1 MANIGVLG
9 AGTWGTALARML
21 AMNGHE
27 VTMWS
32 ALPQE
37 LIELEKTHKHK
48 NLPGS
53 TLPESICYT
62 PEISE
67 ICRGRDILLF
77 AVPSPYVRTT
87 ARACLP
93 YLDPFQVIVDVAKG
107 IEAGSLMTM
116 SQVIQSEIDSQPG
129 LQGVRVAA
137 LSGPTH
143 AEEVALDLP
152 TAIVAS
158 STDMAAAD
166 KTQDIFMNPNFRVYT
181 NSDVI
186 GVELGGAVKNIIAL
200 ACGMACGLG
209 YGDNA
214 RAALITRGAAEIS
227 RLAPVCGGSAGTIAG
242 LAGIGDLIV
251 TCTSVHSRNF
261 RAGVLLGQGKSCDEA
276 VKEVG
281 MVVEGLNA
289 LPGVKALEAKYKV
302 EMPIVN
308 MVDAIVNGQV
318 PVRDAVDMLMGRRKT
333 AEFQDHVNFLKG
345 GKA

>member
-21 AMNGHE
+21 AVNGHN

-37 LIELEKTHKHK
+37 LIELKNTRKHK
-48 NLPGS
+48 NLPGC
-53 TLPESICYT
+53 TLPESISYT
-62 PEISE
+62 PDIHE
-67 ICRGRDILLF
+67 ICQGRDILLF

-93 YLDPFQVIVDVAKG
+93 HLAPFQVIVDVAKG

-116 SQVIQSEIDSQPG
+116 SQVIQSEVDSQPG
-129 LQGVRVAA
+129 LQGVRVVA

-158 STDMAAAD
+158 SKDMAAAE
-166 KTQDIFMNPNFRVYT
+166 KAQDIFMNPNFRVYT
-181 NSDVI
+181 NNDVI

-200 ACGMACGLG
+200 GCGIACGLG

-261 RAGVLLGQGKSCDEA
+261 RAGVLMGQGKTSEQA
-276 VKEVG
+276 VAEVG

-289 LPGVKALEAKYKV
+289 LPGVKALAAKYHV

-308 MVDAIVNGQV
+308 MVDAIVSGHV

-333 AEFQDHVNFLKG
+333 TEFSHS
-345 GKA
+345 

>member
-21 AMNGHE
+21 AVNGHN

-37 LIELEKTHKHK
+37 LIELKNTRKHK
-48 NLPGS
+48 NLPGC
-53 TLPESICYT
+53 TLPESIAYT
-62 PEISE
+62 PDIHE
-67 ICRGRDILLF
+67 ICQGRDILLF

-93 YLDPFQVIVDVAKG
+93 HLAPFQVIVDVAKG
-107 IEAGSLMTM
+107 IEAGSLMAM
-116 SQVIQSEIDSQPG
+116 SQVIQSEVDSQPG
-129 LQGVRVAA
+129 LQGVRVVA

-158 STDMAAAD
+158 SEDMAAAD
-166 KTQDIFMNPNFRVYT
+166 KAQDIFMNPNFRVYT
-181 NSDVI
+181 NNDVI

-200 ACGMACGLG
+200 GCGIACGLG

-227 RLAPVCGGSAGTIAG
+227 RLAPVCGGSSGTIAG

-261 RAGVLLGQGKSCDEA
+261 RAGVLMGQGKTSEQA
-276 VKEVG
+276 VAEVG

-289 LPGVKALEAKYKV
+289 LPGVKALAAKYHV

-308 MVDAIVNGQV
+308 MVDAIVSGHV

-333 AEFQDHVNFLKG
+333 TEFPHS
-345 GKA
+345 

>member
-21 AMNGHE
+21 AVNGHN

-37 LIELEKTHKHK
+37 LIELKNTRKHK
-48 NLPGS
+48 NLPGC
-53 TLPESICYT
+53 TLPESISYT
-62 PEISE
+62 PDIHE
-67 ICRGRDILLF
+67 ICQGRDILLF

-93 YLDPFQVIVDVAKG
+93 HLAPFQVIVDVAKG

-116 SQVIQSEIDSQPG
+116 SQVIQSEVDSQLG
-129 LQGVRVAA
+129 LQGVRVVA

-158 STDMAAAD
+158 SEDMAAAD
-166 KTQDIFMNPNFRVYT
+166 KAQDIFMNPNFRVYT
-181 NSDVI
+181 NNDVI

-200 ACGMACGLG
+200 GCGIACGLG

-251 TCTSVHSRNF
+251 TCTSIHSRNF
-261 RAGVLLGQGKSCDEA
+261 RAGVLMGQGKTSEQA
-276 VKEVG
+276 VAEVG

-289 LPGVKALEAKYKV
+289 LPGVKALAAKYHV
-302 EMPIVN
+302 ELPIVN
-308 MVDAIVNGQV
+308 MVDAIVSGHV
-318 PVRDAVDMLMGRRKT
+318 PVRDAVDKLMGRRKT
-333 AEFQDHVNFLKG
+333 TEFSHS
-345 GKA
+345 

>member
-21 AMNGHE
+21 AVNGHN

-37 LIELEKTHKHK
+37 LIELKNTRKHK
-48 NLPGS
+48 NLPGC
-53 TLPESICYT
+53 TLPESISYT
-62 PEISE
+62 PDIHE
-67 ICRGRDILLF
+67 ICQGRDILLF

-93 YLDPFQVIVDVAKG
+93 HLAPFQVIVDVAKG

-116 SQVIQSEIDSQPG
+116 SQVIQSEVDSQPG
-129 LQGVRVAA
+129 LQGVRVVA

-158 STDMAAAD
+158 SEDMAAAE
-166 KTQDIFMNPNFRVYT
+166 KAQDIFMNLNFRVYT
-181 NSDVI
+181 NNDVI

-200 ACGMACGLG
+200 GCGIACGLG

-261 RAGVLLGQGKSCDEA
+261 RAGVLMGQGKTSEQA
-276 VKEVG
+276 VAEVG

-289 LPGVKALEAKYKV
+289 LPGVKALAAKYHV
-302 EMPIVN
+302 ELPIVN
-308 MVDAIVNGQV
+308 MVDAIVSGHV
-318 PVRDAVDMLMGRRKT
+318 PVRDAVDKLMGRRKT
-333 AEFQDHVNFLKG
+333 TEFSHS
-345 GKA
+345 

>member
-21 AMNGHE
+21 AVNGHN

-37 LIELEKTHKHK
+37 LTELKNTRKHK
-48 NLPGS
+48 NLPGC
-53 TLPESICYT
+53 TLPESISYT
-62 PEISE
+62 PDIHE
-67 ICRGRDILLF
+67 ICQGRDILLF

-93 YLDPFQVIVDVAKG
+93 HLAPFQVIVDVAKG

-116 SQVIQSEIDSQPG
+116 SQVIQSEVDSQPG
-129 LQGVRVAA
+129 LQGVRVVA

-158 STDMAAAD
+158 SEDMAAAE
-166 KTQDIFMNPNFRVYT
+166 KAQDIFMNPNFRVYT
-181 NSDVI
+181 NNDVI

-200 ACGMACGLG
+200 GCGIACGLG

-261 RAGVLLGQGKSCDEA
+261 RAGVLMGQGKTSEQA
-276 VKEVG
+276 VAEVG

-289 LPGVKALEAKYKV
+289 LPGVKALAAKYHV

-308 MVDAIVNGQV
+308 MVDAIVSGHV

-333 AEFQDHVNFLKG
+333 TEFSHS
-345 GKA
+345 

>member
-21 AMNGHE
+21 AVNGHN

-37 LIELEKTHKHK
+37 LIELKNTRKHK
-48 NLPGS
+48 NLPGC
-53 TLPESICYT
+53 TLPESIAYT
-62 PEISE
+62 PDIHE
-67 ICRGRDILLF
+67 ICQGRDILLF

-93 YLDPFQVIVDVAKG
+93 HLAPFQVIVDVAKG
-107 IEAGSLMTM
+107 IEAGSLMAM
-116 SQVIQSEIDSQPG
+116 SQVIQSEVDSQPG
-129 LQGVRVAA
+129 LQGVRVVA

-158 STDMAAAD
+158 SKDMAAAE
-166 KTQDIFMNPNFRVYT
+166 KAQDIFMNPNFRVYT
-181 NSDVI
+181 NNDVI

-200 ACGMACGLG
+200 GCGIACGLG

-261 RAGVLLGQGKSCDEA
+261 RAGVLMGQGKTSEQA
-276 VKEVG
+276 VAEVG

-289 LPGVKALEAKYKV
+289 LPGVKALAAKYHV

-308 MVDAIVNGQV
+308 MVDARAVLTSYT
-318 PVRDAVDMLMGRRKT
+318 PVQGRCRLQRGSGCSVS
-333 AEFQDHVNFLKG
+333 A
-345 GKA
+345 

>member
-21 AMNGHE
+21 AVNGHN

-37 LIELEKTHKHK
+37 LIELKNTRKHK

-53 TLPESICYT
+53 TLPESIAYT
-62 PEISE
+62 PDIHE
-67 ICRGRDILLF
+67 ICQGRDILLF

-93 YLDPFQVIVDVAKG
+93 HLAPFQVIVDVAKG

-116 SQVIQSEIDSQPG
+116 SQVIQSEVDSQPG
-129 LQGVRVAA
+129 LQGVRVVA

-158 STDMAAAD
+158 SEDMAAAE
-166 KTQDIFMNPNFRVYT
+166 KAQDIFMNPNFRVYT
-181 NSDVI
+181 NNDVI

-200 ACGMACGLG
+200 GCGIACGLG

-261 RAGVLLGQGKSCDEA
+261 RAGVLMGQGKTSEQA
-276 VKEVG
+276 VAEVG

-289 LPGVKALEAKYKV
+289 LPGVKALAAKYHV
-302 EMPIVN
+302 ELPIVN
-308 MVDAIVNGQV
+308 MVDAIVSGHV
-318 PVRDAVDMLMGRRKT
+318 PVRDAVDKLMGRRKT
-333 AEFQDHVNFLKG
+333 TEFSHS
-345 GKA
+345 

>member
-21 AMNGHE
+21 AVNGHN

-37 LIELEKTHKHK
+37 LIELKNTRKHK
-48 NLPGS
+48 NLPGC
-53 TLPESICYT
+53 TLPESIAYT
-62 PEISE
+62 PDIHE
-67 ICRGRDILLF
+67 ICQGRDILLF

-93 YLDPFQVIVDVAKG
+93 HLAPFQVIVDVAKG
-107 IEAGSLMTM
+107 IEAGSLMAM
-116 SQVIQSEIDSQPG
+116 SQVIQSEVDSQPG
-129 LQGVRVAA
+129 LQGVRVVA

-158 STDMAAAD
+158 SEDMAAAE
-166 KTQDIFMNPNFRVYT
+166 KAQDIFMNLNFRVYT
-181 NSDVI
+181 NNDVI

-200 ACGMACGLG
+200 GCGIACGLG

-261 RAGVLLGQGKSCDEA
+261 RAGVLMGQGKTSEQA
-276 VKEVG
+276 VAEVG

-289 LPGVKALEAKYKV
+289 LPGVKALAAKYHV
-302 EMPIVN
+302 ELPIVN
-308 MVDAIVNGQV
+308 MVDAIVSGHV

-333 AEFQDHVNFLKG
+333 TEFSHS
-345 GKA
+345 

>member
-21 AMNGHE
+21 AVNGHN

-37 LIELEKTHKHK
+37 LIELKNTRKHK
-48 NLPGS
+48 NLPGC
-53 TLPESICYT
+53 TLPESIAYT
-62 PEISE
+62 PDIHE
-67 ICRGRDILLF
+67 ICQGRDILLF

-93 YLDPFQVIVDVAKG
+93 HLAPFQVIVDVAKG

-116 SQVIQSEIDSQPG
+116 SQVIQSEVDSQPG
-129 LQGVRVAA
+129 LQGVRVVA

-158 STDMAAAD
+158 SEDMAAAE
-166 KTQDIFMNPNFRVYT
+166 KAQDIFMNPNFRVYT
-181 NSDVI
+181 NNDVI

-200 ACGMACGLG
+200 GCGIACGLG

-261 RAGVLLGQGKSCDEA
+261 RAGVLMGQGKTSEQA
-276 VKEVG
+276 VAEVG

-289 LPGVKALEAKYKV
+289 LPGVKALAAKYHV

-308 MVDAIVNGQV
+308 MVDAIVSGHV

-333 AEFQDHVNFLKG
+333 TEFSHS
-345 GKA
+345 

>member
-21 AMNGHE
+21 AVNGHN
-27 VTMWS
+27 VAMWS

-37 LIELEKTHKHK
+37 LIELKNTRKHK
-48 NLPGS
+48 NLPGC
-53 TLPESICYT
+53 TLPESISYT
-62 PEISE
+62 PDIHE
-67 ICRGRDILLF
+67 ICQGRDILLF

-93 YLDPFQVIVDVAKG
+93 HLAPFQVIVDVAKG

-116 SQVIQSEIDSQPG
+116 SQVIQSEVDSQPG
-129 LQGVRVAA
+129 LQGVRVVA

-158 STDMAAAD
+158 SEDMAAAE
-166 KTQDIFMNPNFRVYT
+166 KAQDIFMNPNFRVYT
-181 NSDVI
+181 NNDVI

-200 ACGMACGLG
+200 GCGIACGLG

-227 RLAPVCGGSAGTIAG
+227 RLAPVCGGSSGTIAG

-261 RAGVLLGQGKSCDEA
+261 RAGVLMGQGKTSEQA
-276 VKEVG
+276 VAEVG

-289 LPGVKALEAKYKV
+289 LPGVKALAAKYHV

-308 MVDAIVNGQV
+308 MVDAIVSGHV
-318 PVRDAVDMLMGRRKT
+318 PVRDAVDKLMGRRKT
-333 AEFQDHVNFLKG
+333 TEFSHS
-345 GKA
+345 

>member
-21 AMNGHE
+21 AVNGHN

-37 LIELEKTHKHK
+37 LIELKNTRKHK
-48 NLPGS
+48 NLPGC
-53 TLPESICYT
+53 TLPESISYT
-62 PEISE
+62 PDIHE
-67 ICRGRDILLF
+67 ICQGRDILLF

-93 YLDPFQVIVDVAKG
+93 HLAPFQVIVDVAKG

-116 SQVIQSEIDSQPG
+116 SRVIQSEVDSQPG
-129 LQGVRVAA
+129 LQGVRVVA

-158 STDMAAAD
+158 SEDMAAAE
-166 KTQDIFMNPNFRVYT
+166 KAQDIFMNPNFRVYT
-181 NSDVI
+181 NNDVI

-200 ACGMACGLG
+200 GCGIACGLG

-227 RLAPVCGGSAGTIAG
+227 RLAPVCGGSSGTIAG

-261 RAGVLLGQGKSCDEA
+261 RAGVLMGQGKTSEQA
-276 VKEVG
+276 VAEVG

-289 LPGVKALEAKYKV
+289 LPGVKALAAKYHV

-308 MVDAIVNGQV
+308 MVDAIVSGHV
-318 PVRDAVDMLMGRRKT
+318 PVRDAVDKLMGRRKT
-333 AEFQDHVNFLKG
+333 TEFSHS
-345 GKA
+345 

>member
-21 AMNGHE
+21 AVNGHN

-37 LIELEKTHKHK
+37 LIELKNTRKHK
-48 NLPGS
+48 NLPGC
-53 TLPESICYT
+53 TLPESIVYT
-62 PEISE
+62 PDIHE
-67 ICRGRDILLF
+67 ICQGRDILLF

-93 YLDPFQVIVDVAKG
+93 HLAPFQVIVDVAKG

-116 SQVIQSEIDSQPG
+116 SQVIQSEVDSQPG
-129 LQGVRVAA
+129 LQGVRVVA

-158 STDMAAAD
+158 SEDMAAAE
-166 KTQDIFMNPNFRVYT
+166 KAQDIFMNPNFRVYT
-181 NSDVI
+181 NNDVI

-200 ACGMACGLG
+200 GCGIACGLG

-227 RLAPVCGGSAGTIAG
+227 RLAPVCGGSSGTIAG

-261 RAGVLLGQGKSCDEA
+261 RAGVLMGQGKTSEQA
-276 VKEVG
+276 VAEVG

-289 LPGVKALEAKYKV
+289 LPGVKALAAKYHV
-302 EMPIVN
+302 ELPIVN
-308 MVDAIVNGQV
+308 MVDAIVSGHV
-318 PVRDAVDMLMGRRKT
+318 PVRDAVDKLMGRRKT
-333 AEFQDHVNFLKG
+333 TEFSHS
-345 GKA
+345 

>member
-21 AMNGHE
+21 AVNGHN

-37 LIELEKTHKHK
+37 LIELKNTRKHK
-48 NLPGS
+48 NLPGC
-53 TLPESICYT
+53 TLPESISYT
-62 PEISE
+62 PDIHE
-67 ICRGRDILLF
+67 ICQGRDILLF

-93 YLDPFQVIVDVAKG
+93 HLAPFQVIVDVAKG

-116 SQVIQSEIDSQPG
+116 SQVIQSEVDSQPG
-129 LQGVRVAA
+129 LQGVRVVA

-158 STDMAAAD
+158 SEDMAAAD
-166 KTQDIFMNPNFRVYT
+166 KAQDIFMNPNFRAYT
-181 NSDVI
+181 NNDVI

-200 ACGMACGLG
+200 GCGIACGLG

-261 RAGVLLGQGKSCDEA
+261 RAGVLMGQGKTSEQA
-276 VKEVG
+276 VAEVG

-289 LPGVKALEAKYKV
+289 LPGVKALAAKYHV

-308 MVDAIVNGQV
+308 MVDAIVSGHV
-318 PVRDAVDMLMGRRKT
+318 PVRDAVDKLMGRRKT
-333 AEFQDHVNFLKG
+333 TEFSHS
-345 GKA
+345 

>member
-21 AMNGHE
+21 AVNGHNM
-27 VTMWS
+27 TMWS

-37 LIELEKTHKHK
+37 LIELKNTRKHK
-48 NLPGS
+48 NLPGC
-53 TLPESICYT
+53 TLPESIAYT
-62 PEISE
+62 PDIHE
-67 ICRGRDILLF
+67 ICQGRDILLF

-93 YLDPFQVIVDVAKG
+93 HLAPFQVIVDVAKG

-116 SQVIQSEIDSQPG
+116 SQVIQSEVDSQPG
-129 LQGVRVAA
+129 LQGVRVVA

-158 STDMAAAD
+158 SEDMAAAD
-166 KTQDIFMNPNFRVYT
+166 KAQDIFMNPNFRVYT
-181 NSDVI
+181 NNDVI

-200 ACGMACGLG
+200 GCGIACGLG

-261 RAGVLLGQGKSCDEA
+261 RAGVLMGQGKTSEQA
-276 VKEVG
+276 VAEVG

-289 LPGVKALEAKYKV
+289 LPGVKALAAKYHV
-302 EMPIVN
+302 ELPIVN
-308 MVDAIVNGQV
+308 MVDAIVSGHV

-333 AEFQDHVNFLKG
+333 TEFSHS
-345 GKA
+345 

>member
-21 AMNGHE
+21 AVNGHN

-37 LIELEKTHKHK
+37 LTELKNTRKHK
-48 NLPGS
+48 NLPGC
-53 TLPESICYT
+53 TLPESISYT
-62 PEISE
+62 PDIHE
-67 ICRGRDILLF
+67 ICQGRDILLF

-93 YLDPFQVIVDVAKG
+93 HLAPFQVIVDVAKG

-116 SQVIQSEIDSQPG
+116 SQVIQSEVDSQPG

-158 STDMAAAD
+158 SEDMAAAE
-166 KTQDIFMNPNFRVYT
+166 KAQDIFMNPNFRVYT
-181 NSDVI
+181 NNDVI

-200 ACGMACGLG
+200 GCGIACGLG

-261 RAGVLLGQGKSCDEA
+261 RAGVLMGQGKTSEQA
-276 VKEVG
+276 VAEVG

-289 LPGVKALEAKYKV
+289 LPGVKALAAKYHV

-308 MVDAIVNGQV
+308 MVDAFVSGHV

-333 AEFQDHVNFLKG
+333 TEFSHS
-345 GKA
+345 

>member
-21 AMNGHE
+21 AVNGHN

-37 LIELEKTHKHK
+37 LIELKNTRKHK
-48 NLPGS
+48 NLPGC
-53 TLPESICYT
+53 TLPESISYT
-62 PEISE
+62 PDIHE
-67 ICRGRDILLF
+67 ICQGRDILLF

-93 YLDPFQVIVDVAKG
+93 HLAPCQVIVDVAKG

-116 SQVIQSEIDSQPG
+116 SQVIQSEVDSQPG
-129 LQGVRVAA
+129 LQGVRVVA

-158 STDMAAAD
+158 SEDMAAAD
-166 KTQDIFMNPNFRVYT
+166 KAQDIFMNPNFRVYT
-181 NSDVI
+181 NNDVI

-200 ACGMACGLG
+200 GCGIACGLG

-261 RAGVLLGQGKSCDEA
+261 RAGVLMGQGKTSEQA
-276 VKEVG
+276 VAEVG

-289 LPGVKALEAKYKV
+289 LPGVKALAAKYHV

-308 MVDAIVNGQV
+308 MVDAIVSGHV
-318 PVRDAVDMLMGRRKT
+318 PVRDAVDKLMGRRKT
-333 AEFQDHVNFLKG
+333 TEFSHS
-345 GKA
+345 

>member
-21 AMNGHE
+21 AVNGHN

-37 LIELEKTHKHK
+37 LIELKNTRKHK
-48 NLPGS
+48 NLPGC
-53 TLPESICYT
+53 TLPESISYT
-62 PEISE
+62 PDIHE
-67 ICRGRDILLF
+67 ICQERDILLF

-93 YLDPFQVIVDVAKG
+93 HLAPFQVIVDVAKG

-116 SQVIQSEIDSQPG
+116 SQVIQSEVDSQPG
-129 LQGVRVAA
+129 LQGVRVVA

-158 STDMAAAD
+158 SEDMAAAE
-166 KTQDIFMNPNFRVYT
+166 KAQDIFMNPNFRVYT
-181 NSDVI
+181 NNDVI

-200 ACGMACGLG
+200 GCGIACGLG

-261 RAGVLLGQGKSCDEA
+261 RAGVLMGQGKTSEQA
-276 VKEVG
+276 VAEVG

-289 LPGVKALEAKYKV
+289 LPGVKALAAKYHV

-308 MVDAIVNGQV
+308 MVDAIVSGHV

-333 AEFQDHVNFLKG
+333 TEFSHS
-345 GKA
+345 

>member
-21 AMNGHE
+21 AVNGHN

-37 LIELEKTHKHK
+37 LIELKNTRKHK

-53 TLPESICYT
+53 TLPESISYT
-62 PEISE
+62 PDIHE
-67 ICRGRDILLF
+67 ICQGRDILLF

-93 YLDPFQVIVDVAKG
+93 HLAPFQVIVDVAKG

-116 SQVIQSEIDSQPG
+116 SQVIQSEVDSQPG
-129 LQGVRVAA
+129 LQGVRVVA

-158 STDMAAAD
+158 SEDMAAAD
-166 KTQDIFMNPNFRVYT
+166 KAQDIFMNPNFRVYT
-181 NSDVI
+181 NNDVI

-200 ACGMACGLG
+200 GCGIACGLG

-251 TCTSVHSRNF
+251 TCTSIHSRNF
-261 RAGVLLGQGKSCDEA
+261 RAGVLMGQGKTSEQA
-276 VKEVG
+276 VAEVG

-289 LPGVKALEAKYKV
+289 LPGVKALAAKYHV
-302 EMPIVN
+302 ELPIVN
-308 MVDAIVNGQV
+308 MVDAIVSGHV
-318 PVRDAVDMLMGRRKT
+318 PVRDAVDKLMGRRKT
-333 AEFQDHVNFLKG
+333 TEFSHS
-345 GKA
+345 

>member
-21 AMNGHE
+21 AVNGHN

-37 LIELEKTHKHK
+37 LIELKNTRKHK
-48 NLPGS
+48 NLPGC
-53 TLPESICYT
+53 TLPESISYT
-62 PEISE
+62 PDIHE
-67 ICRGRDILLF
+67 ICQGRDILLF

-93 YLDPFQVIVDVAKG
+93 HLAPFQVIVDVAKG

-116 SQVIQSEIDSQPG
+116 SQVIQSEVDSQPG
-129 LQGVRVAA
+129 LQGVRVVA

-158 STDMAAAD
+158 SEDMAAAE
-166 KTQDIFMNPNFRVYT
+166 KAQDIFMNPNFRVYT
-181 NSDVI
+181 NNDVI

-200 ACGMACGLG
+200 GCGIACGLG

-261 RAGVLLGQGKSCDEA
+261 RAGVLMGQGKTSEQA
-276 VKEVG
+276 VAEVG

-289 LPGVKALEAKYKV
+289 LPGVKALAAKYHV

-308 MVDAIVNGQV
+308 MVDAIVSGHV
-318 PVRDAVDMLMGRRKT
+318 PVRDAVDKLMGRRKT
-333 AEFQDHVNFLKG
+333 TEFSHS
-345 GKA
+345 

>member
-21 AMNGHE
+21 AVNGHN

-37 LIELEKTHKHK
+37 LIELKNTRKHK
-48 NLPGS
+48 NLPGC
-53 TLPESICYT
+53 TLPESISYT
-62 PEISE
+62 PDIHE
-67 ICRGRDILLF
+67 ICQGRDILLF

-93 YLDPFQVIVDVAKG
+93 HLAPFQVIVDVAKG

-116 SQVIQSEIDSQPG
+116 SHVIQSEVDSQPG
-129 LQGVRVAA
+129 LQGVRVVA

-158 STDMAAAD
+158 SEDMAAAE
-166 KTQDIFMNPNFRVYT
+166 KAQDIFMNPNFRVYT
-181 NSDVI
+181 NNDVI

-200 ACGMACGLG
+200 GCGIACGLG

-261 RAGVLLGQGKSCDEA
+261 RAGVLMGQGKTSEQVVA
-276 VKEVG
+276 EVG

-289 LPGVKALEAKYKV
+289 LPGVKALAAKYHV
-302 EMPIVN
+302 ELPIVN
-308 MVDAIVNGQV
+308 MVDAIVSGHV
-318 PVRDAVDMLMGRRKT
+318 PVRDAVDKLMGRRKT
-333 AEFQDHVNFLKG
+333 TEFSHS
-345 GKA
+345 

>member
-21 AMNGHE
+21 AVNGHN

-37 LIELEKTHKHK
+37 LIELKNTRKHK
-48 NLPGS
+48 NLPGC
-53 TLPESICYT
+53 TLPESIAYT
-62 PEISE
+62 PDIHE
-67 ICRGRDILLF
+67 ICQGRDILLF

-93 YLDPFQVIVDVAKG
+93 HLAPFQVIVDVAKG

-116 SQVIQSEIDSQPG
+116 SQVIQSEVDSQPG
-129 LQGVRVAA
+129 LQGVRVVA

-158 STDMAAAD
+158 SEDMAAAE
-166 KTQDIFMNPNFRVYT
+166 KAQDIFMNPNFRVYT
-181 NSDVI
+181 NNDVI

-200 ACGMACGLG
+200 GCGIACGLG

-261 RAGVLLGQGKSCDEA
+261 RAGVLMGQGKTSEQA
-276 VKEVG
+276 VAEVG

-289 LPGVKALEAKYKV
+289 LPGVKALAAKYHV
-302 EMPIVN
+302 ELPIVN
-308 MVDAIVNGQV
+308 MVDAIVSGHV

-333 AEFQDHVNFLKG
+333 TEFSHS
-345 GKA
+345 

>member
-21 AMNGHE
+21 AVNGHN

-37 LIELEKTHKHK
+37 LIELKNTRKHK
-48 NLPGS
+48 NLPGC
-53 TLPESICYT
+53 TLPESISYT
-62 PEISE
+62 PDIHE
-67 ICRGRDILLF
+67 ICQGRDILLF

-93 YLDPFQVIVDVAKG
+93 HLAPFQVIVDVAKG

-116 SQVIQSEIDSQPG
+116 SRVIQSEVDSQPG
-129 LQGVRVAA
+129 LQGVRVVA

-158 STDMAAAD
+158 SEDMAAAE
-166 KTQDIFMNPNFRVYT
+166 KAQDIFMNPNFRVYT
-181 NSDVI
+181 NNDVI

-200 ACGMACGLG
+200 GCGIACGLG

-261 RAGVLLGQGKSCDEA
+261 RAGVLMGQGKTSEQA
-276 VKEVG
+276 VAEVG

-289 LPGVKALEAKYKV
+289 LPGVKALAAKYHV

-308 MVDAIVNGQV
+308 MVDAIVSGHV
-318 PVRDAVDMLMGRRKT
+318 PVRDAVDKLMGRRKT
-333 AEFQDHVNFLKG
+333 TEFSHS
-345 GKA
+345 

>member
-21 AMNGHE
+21 AVNGHN

-37 LIELEKTHKHK
+37 LIELKNTRKHK
-48 NLPGS
+48 NLPGC
-53 TLPESICYT
+53 TLPESISYT
-62 PEISE
+62 PDIHE
-67 ICRGRDILLF
+67 ICQGRDILLF

-93 YLDPFQVIVDVAKG
+93 HLAPFQVIVDVAKG
-107 IEAGSLMTM
+107 IEAGSLMAM
-116 SQVIQSEIDSQPG
+116 SQVIQSEVDSQPG
-129 LQGVRVAA
+129 LQGVRVVA

-158 STDMAAAD
+158 SEDMAAAE
-166 KTQDIFMNPNFRVYT
+166 KAQDIFMNPNFRVYT
-181 NSDVI
+181 NNDVI

-200 ACGMACGLG
+200 GCGIACGLG

-261 RAGVLLGQGKSCDEA
+261 RAGVLMGQGKTSEQA
-276 VKEVG
+276 VAEVG

-289 LPGVKALEAKYKV
+289 LPGVKALAAKYHV
-302 EMPIVN
+302 ELPIVN
-308 MVDAIVNGQV
+308 MVDAIVSGHV
-318 PVRDAVDMLMGRRKT
+318 PVRDAVDKLMGRRKT
-333 AEFQDHVNFLKG
+333 TEFSHS
-345 GKA
+345 

>member
-21 AMNGHE
+21 AVNGHN

-37 LIELEKTHKHK
+37 LIELKNTRKHK
-48 NLPGS
+48 NLPGC
-53 TLPESICYT
+53 TLPESISYT
-62 PEISE
+62 PDIHE
-67 ICRGRDILLF
+67 ICQGRDILLF

-93 YLDPFQVIVDVAKG
+93 HLAPFQVIVDVAKG

-116 SQVIQSEIDSQPG
+116 SQVIQSEVDSQPG
-129 LQGVRVAA
+129 LQGVRVVA

-158 STDMAAAD
+158 SEDMAAAN
-166 KTQDIFMNPNFRVYT
+166 KAQDIFMNPNFRVYT
-181 NSDVI
+181 NNDVI

-200 ACGMACGLG
+200 GCGIACGLG

-261 RAGVLLGQGKSCDEA
+261 RAGVLMGQGKTSEQA
-276 VKEVG
+276 VAEVG

-289 LPGVKALEAKYKV
+289 LPGVKALAAKYHV

-308 MVDAIVNGQV
+308 MVDAIVSGHV
-318 PVRDAVDMLMGRRKT
+318 PVRDAVDKLMGRRKT
-333 AEFQDHVNFLKG
+333 TEFSHS
-345 GKA
+345 

>member
-21 AMNGHE
+21 AVNGHN

-37 LIELEKTHKHK
+37 LIELKNTRKHK
-48 NLPGS
+48 NLPGC
-53 TLPESICYT
+53 TLPESISYT
-62 PEISE
+62 PDIHE
-67 ICRGRDILLF
+67 ICQGRDILLF

-93 YLDPFQVIVDVAKG
+93 HLAPFQVIVDVAKG

-116 SQVIQSEIDSQPG
+116 SQVIQSEVDSQPG
-129 LQGVRVAA
+129 LQGVRVVA

-158 STDMAAAD
+158 SEDMAAAE
-166 KTQDIFMNPNFRVYT
+166 KAQDIFMSPNFSVYT
-181 NSDVI
+181 DNDVI

-200 ACGMACGLG
+200 GCGIACGLG

-261 RAGVLLGQGKSCDEA
+261 RAGVLMGQGKTSEQA
-276 VKEVG
+276 VAEVG

-289 LPGVKALEAKYKV
+289 LPGVKALAAKYHV

-308 MVDAIVNGQV
+308 MVDAIVSGHV
-318 PVRDAVDMLMGRRKT
+318 PVRDAVDKLMGRRKT
-333 AEFQDHVNFLKG
+333 TEFSHS
-345 GKA
+345 

>member
-21 AMNGHE
+21 AVNGHN

-37 LIELEKTHKHK
+37 LIELKNTRKHK
-48 NLPGS
+48 NLPGC
-53 TLPESICYT
+53 TLPESISYT
-62 PEISE
+62 PDIHE
-67 ICRGRDILLF
+67 ICQGRDILLF

-93 YLDPFQVIVDVAKG
+93 HLAPFQVIVDVAKG

-116 SQVIQSEIDSQPG
+116 SQVIQSEVDSQPG
-129 LQGVRVAA
+129 LQGVRVVA

-158 STDMAAAD
+158 SEDMAAAD
-166 KTQDIFMNPNFRVYT
+166 KAQDIFMNPNFRVYT
-181 NSDVI
+181 NNDVI

-200 ACGMACGLG
+200 GCGIACGLG

-261 RAGVLLGQGKSCDEA
+261 RAGVLMGQGKTSEQA
-276 VKEVG
+276 VAEVG

-289 LPGVKALEAKYKV
+289 LPGVRALAAKYHV

-308 MVDAIVNGQV
+308 MVDAIVSGHV
-318 PVRDAVDMLMGRRKT
+318 PVRDAVDKLMGRRKT
-333 AEFQDHVNFLKG
+333 TEFSHS
-345 GKA
+345 

>member
-21 AMNGHE
+21 AVNGHN

-37 LIELEKTHKHK
+37 LIELKNTRKHK
-48 NLPGS
+48 NLPGC
-53 TLPESICYT
+53 TLPESISYT
-62 PEISE
+62 PDIHE
-67 ICRGRDILLF
+67 ICQGRDILLF

-93 YLDPFQVIVDVAKG
+93 HLAPFQVIVDVAKG

-116 SQVIQSEIDSQPG
+116 SQVIQSEVDSQPG
-129 LQGVRVAA
+129 LQGVRVVA

-158 STDMAAAD
+158 SEDMAAAD
-166 KTQDIFMNPNFRVYT
+166 KAQDIFMNPNFRVYT
-181 NSDVI
+181 NNDVI
-186 GVELGGAVKNIIAL
+186 GVELGGPGKNSIAL
-200 ACGMACGLG
+200 GCGIACGRG
-209 YGDNA
+209 YGDKA

-261 RAGVLLGQGKSCDEA
+261 RAGVLMGQGKTSEQA
-276 VKEVG
+276 VAEVG

-289 LPGVKALEAKYKV
+289 LPGVKALAAKYHV

-308 MVDAIVNGQV
+308 MVDAIVSGHV
-318 PVRDAVDMLMGRRKT
+318 PVRDAVDKLMGRRKT
-333 AEFQDHVNFLKG
+333 TEFSHS
-345 GKA
+345 

>member
-21 AMNGHE
+21 AVNGHN

-37 LIELEKTHKHK
+37 LIELKNTRKHK
-48 NLPGS
+48 NLPGC
-53 TLPESICYT
+53 TLPESIAYT
-62 PEISE
+62 PDIHE
-67 ICRGRDILLF
+67 ICQGRDILLF

-93 YLDPFQVIVDVAKG
+93 HLAPFQVIVDVAKG

-116 SQVIQSEIDSQPG
+116 SQVIQSEVDSQPG
-129 LQGVRVAA
+129 LQGVRVVA

-158 STDMAAAD
+158 SEDMAAAD
-166 KTQDIFMNPNFRVYT
+166 KAQDIFMNPNFRVYT
-181 NSDVI
+181 NNDVI

-200 ACGMACGLG
+200 GCGIACGLG

-261 RAGVLLGQGKSCDEA
+261 RAGVLMGQGKTSEQA
-276 VKEVG
+276 VAEVG

-289 LPGVKALEAKYKV
+289 LPGVKALAAKYHV

-308 MVDAIVNGQV
+308 MVDAIVSGHV

-333 AEFQDHVNFLKG
+333 TEFSHS
-345 GKA
+345 

>member
-21 AMNGHE
+21 AVNGHN

-37 LIELEKTHKHK
+37 LIELKNTRKHK
-48 NLPGS
+48 NLPGC
-53 TLPESICYT
+53 TLPESIAYT
-62 PEISE
+62 PDIHE
-67 ICRGRDILLF
+67 ICQGRDILLF

-93 YLDPFQVIVDVAKG
+93 HLAPFQVIVDVAKG

-116 SQVIQSEIDSQPG
+116 SHVIQSEVDSQPG
-129 LQGVRVAA
+129 LQGVRVVA

-158 STDMAAAD
+158 SEDMAAAE
-166 KTQDIFMNPNFRVYT
+166 KAQDIFMNPNFRVYT
-181 NSDVI
+181 NNDVI

-200 ACGMACGLG
+200 GCGIACGLG

-261 RAGVLLGQGKSCDEA
+261 RAGVLMGQGKTSEQA
-276 VKEVG
+276 VAEVG

-289 LPGVKALEAKYKV
+289 LPGVKALAAKYHV

-308 MVDAIVNGQV
+308 MVDAIVSGHV
-318 PVRDAVDMLMGRRKT
+318 PVRDAVDKLMGRRKT
-333 AEFQDHVNFLKG
+333 TEFSHS
-345 GKA
+345 

>member
-21 AMNGHE
+21 AVNGHD

-37 LIELEKTHKHK
+37 LIELKNTRKHK
-48 NLPGS
+48 NLPGC
-53 TLPESICYT
+53 TLPESISYT
-62 PEISE
+62 PDIHE
-67 ICRGRDILLF
+67 ICQGRDILLF

-93 YLDPFQVIVDVAKG
+93 HLAPFQVIVDVAKG

-116 SQVIQSEIDSQPG
+116 SQVIQSDVDSQPG
-129 LQGVRVAA
+129 LQGVRVVA

-158 STDMAAAD
+158 SEDMAAAE
-166 KTQDIFMNPNFRVYT
+166 KAQDIFMNPNFRVYT
-181 NSDVI
+181 NNDVI

-200 ACGMACGLG
+200 GCGIACGLG

-227 RLAPVCGGSAGTIAG
+227 RLAPVCGGSSGTIAG

-261 RAGVLLGQGKSCDEA
+261 RAGVLMGQGKTSEQA
-276 VKEVG
+276 VAEVG

-289 LPGVKALEAKYKV
+289 LPGVKALAAKYHV

-308 MVDAIVNGQV
+308 MVDAIVSGHV
-318 PVRDAVDMLMGRRKT
+318 PVRDAVDKLMGRRKT
-333 AEFQDHVNFLKG
+333 TEFSHS
-345 GKA
+345 

>member
-21 AMNGHE
+21 AVNGHN

-37 LIELEKTHKHK
+37 LIELKNTRKHK
-48 NLPGS
+48 NLPGC
-53 TLPESICYT
+53 TLPESIAYT
-62 PEISE
+62 PDIHE
-67 ICRGRDILLF
+67 ICQGRDILLF

-93 YLDPFQVIVDVAKG
+93 HLAPFQVIVDVAKG

-116 SQVIQSEIDSQPG
+116 SQVIQSEVDSQPG
-129 LQGVRVAA
+129 LQGVRVVA

-158 STDMAAAD
+158 SEDMAAAE
-166 KTQDIFMNPNFRVYT
+166 KAQDIFMNPNFRVYT
-181 NSDVI
+181 NNDVI

-200 ACGMACGLG
+200 GCGIACGLG

-227 RLAPVCGGSAGTIAG
+227 RLAPVCGGSSGTIAG

-261 RAGVLLGQGKSCDEA
+261 RAGVLMGQGKTSEQA
-276 VKEVG
+276 VAEVG

-289 LPGVKALEAKYKV
+289 LPGVKALAAKHHV

-308 MVDAIVNGQV
+308 MVDAIVSGHV
-318 PVRDAVDMLMGRRKT
+318 PVRDAVDKLMGRRKT
-333 AEFQDHVNFLKG
+333 TEFSHS
-345 GKA
+345 

>member
-21 AMNGHE
+21 AVNGHN

-37 LIELEKTHKHK
+37 LIELKNTRKHK
-48 NLPGS
+48 NLPGC
-53 TLPESICYT
+53 TLPESIAYT
-62 PEISE
+62 PDIHE
-67 ICRGRDILLF
+67 ICQGRDILLF

-93 YLDPFQVIVDVAKG
+93 HLAPFQVIVDVAKG

-116 SQVIQSEIDSQPG
+116 SQVIQSEVDSQPG
-129 LQGVRVAA
+129 LQGVRVVA

-152 TAIVAS
+152 TTIVSAS
-158 STDMAAAD
+158 PDLEAAEVVQEVFSN
-166 KTQDIFMNPNFRVYT
+166 TCMRVYT
-181 NSDVI
+181 NSDI
-186 GVELGGAVKNIIAL
+186 KGVELGGAVKNIIAL
-200 ACGMACGLG
+200 GCGIACGLG

-261 RAGVLLGQGKSCDEA
+261 RAGVLMGQGKTSEQA
-276 VKEVG
+276 VAEVG

-289 LPGVKALEAKYKV
+289 LPGVKALAAKYHV

-308 MVDAIVNGQV
+308 MVDAIVSGHV
-318 PVRDAVDMLMGRRKT
+318 PVRDAVDKLMGRRKT
-333 AEFQDHVNFLKG
+333 TEFSHS
-345 GKA
+345 

>member
-21 AMNGHE
+21 AVNGHN

-37 LIELEKTHKHK
+37 LIELKNTRKHK
-48 NLPGS
+48 NLPGC
-53 TLPESICYT
+53 TLPESIAYT
-62 PEISE
+62 PDIHE
-67 ICRGRDILLF
+67 ICQGRDILLF

-93 YLDPFQVIVDVAKG
+93 HLAPFQVIVDVAKG

-116 SQVIQSEIDSQPG
+116 SQVIQSEMDSQPG
-129 LQGVRVAA
+129 LQGVRVVA

-158 STDMAAAD
+158 SEDMAAAE
-166 KTQDIFMNPNFRVYT
+166 KAQDIFMNPNFRVYT
-181 NSDVI
+181 NNDVI

-200 ACGMACGLG
+200 GCGIACGLG

-261 RAGVLLGQGKSCDEA
+261 RAGVLMGQGKTSEQA
-276 VKEVG
+276 VAEVG

-289 LPGVKALEAKYKV
+289 LPGVKALAAKYHV

-308 MVDAIVNGQV
+308 MVDAIVSGHV

-333 AEFQDHVNFLKG
+333 TEFSHS
-345 GKA
+345 

>member
-1 MANIGVLG
+1 MAKIGILG

-21 AMNGHE
+21 AVNGHA

-37 LIELEKTHKHK
+37 LVELKKNHVHP

-53 TLPESICYT
+53 TLPDCIEYT
-62 PEISE
+62 PDIQT
-67 ICRGRDILLF
+67 ICTGRDILLF
-77 AVPSPYVRTT
+77 AVPSPYVRST

-93 YLDPFQVIVDVAKG
+93 YLDPYQVIVDVAKG
-107 IEAGSLMTM
+107 IEPETLLTM
-116 SQVIQSEIDSQPG
+116 SQVIRSELDSRPG

-158 STDMAAAD
+158 SEDMAAAD
-166 KTQDIFMNPNFRVYT
+166 KVQDIFMNPNFRVYT
-181 NSDVI
+181 NSDII
-186 GVELGGAVKNIIAL
+186 GVELGGAVKNVIAL
-200 ACGMACGLG
+200 ACGIACGLG

-214 RAALITRGAAEIS
+214 RAALITRGAAELS
-227 RLAPVCGGSAGTIAG
+227 RLVIRCGGSAGTIAG

-251 TCTSVHSRNF
+251 TCTSIHSRNF
-261 RAGVLLGQGKSCDEA
+261 RAGILLGKGKSTQQA
-276 VKEVG
+276 VQEVG

-289 LPGVKALEAKYKV
+289 LPGVKALEAKFNI
-302 EMPIVN
+302 EMPIVDT
-308 MVDAIVNGQV
+308 VSGIVAGEVSAQ
-318 PVRDAVDMLMGRRKT
+318 DAVDKLMGRRKT
-333 AEFQDHVNFLKG
+333 TEFQDHVNFLNRPV
-345 GKA
+345 

>member
-21 AMNGHE
+21 AVNGHN

-37 LIELEKTHKHK
+37 LIELKNTRKHK
-48 NLPGS
+48 NLPGC
-53 TLPESICYT
+53 TLPESISYT
-62 PEISE
+62 PDIHE
-67 ICRGRDILLF
+67 ICQGRDILLF

-93 YLDPFQVIVDVAKG
+93 HLAPFQVIVDVAKG

-116 SQVIQSEIDSQPG
+116 SQVIQSEVDSQPG
-129 LQGVRVAA
+129 LQGVRVVA

-158 STDMAAAD
+158 SEDMAAAD
-166 KTQDIFMNPNFRVYT
+166 KAQDIFMNPNFRVYT
-181 NSDVI
+181 NNDVI

-200 ACGMACGLG
+200 GCGIACGLG

-261 RAGVLLGQGKSCDEA
+261 RAGVLMGQGKTSEQA
-276 VKEVG
+276 VAEVG

-289 LPGVKALEAKYKV
+289 LPGVKALAAKYHV

-308 MVDAIVNGQV
+308 MVDDIVSGHV
-318 PVRDAVDMLMGRRKT
+318 PVRDAVDKLMGRRKT
-333 AEFQDHVNFLKG
+333 TEFSHS
-345 GKA
+345 

>member
-21 AMNGHE
+21 AVNGHN

-37 LIELEKTHKHK
+37 LIELKNTRKHK
-48 NLPGS
+48 NLPGC
-53 TLPESICYT
+53 TLPESISYT
-62 PEISE
+62 PDIHE
-67 ICRGRDILLF
+67 ICQGRDILLF

-93 YLDPFQVIVDVAKG
+93 HLAPFQVIVDVAKG

-116 SQVIQSEIDSQPG
+116 SQVIQSEVDSQPG
-129 LQGVRVAA
+129 LQGVRVVA

-158 STDMAAAD
+158 SEDMAAAD
-166 KTQDIFMNPNFRVYT
+166 KAQDIFMNPNFRVYT
-181 NSDVI
+181 NNDVI

-200 ACGMACGLG
+200 GCGIACGLG

-261 RAGVLLGQGKSCDEA
+261 RAGVLMGQGKTSEQA
-276 VKEVG
+276 VAEVG

-289 LPGVKALEAKYKV
+289 LPGVQALAAKYHV

-308 MVDAIVNGQV
+308 MVDAIVSGHV
-318 PVRDAVDMLMGRRKT
+318 PVRDAVDKLMGRRKT
-333 AEFQDHVNFLKG
+333 TEFSHS
-345 GKA
+345 

>member
-21 AMNGHE
+21 AVNGHN

-37 LIELEKTHKHK
+37 LTELKNTRKHK
-48 NLPGS
+48 NLPGC
-53 TLPESICYT
+53 TLPESISYT
-62 PEISE
+62 PDIHE
-67 ICRGRDILLF
+67 ICQGRDILLF

-93 YLDPFQVIVDVAKG
+93 HLAPFQVIVDVAKG

-116 SQVIQSEIDSQPG
+116 SQVIQSEVDSQPG

-158 STDMAAAD
+158 SEDMAAAD
-166 KTQDIFMNPNFRVYT
+166 KAQDIFMNPNFRVYT
-181 NSDVI
+181 NNDVI

-200 ACGMACGLG
+200 GCGIACGLG

-261 RAGVLLGQGKSCDEA
+261 RAGVLMGQGKTSEQA
-276 VKEVG
+276 VAEVG

-289 LPGVKALEAKYKV
+289 LPGVKALAAKYHV
-302 EMPIVN
+302 ELPIVN
-308 MVDAIVNGQV
+308 MVDAIVSGHV
-318 PVRDAVDMLMGRRKT
+318 PVRDAVDKLMGRRKT
-333 AEFQDHVNFLKG
+333 TEFSHS
-345 GKA
+345 

>member
-21 AMNGHE
+21 AVNGHN

-37 LIELEKTHKHK
+37 LIELKNTRKHK
-48 NLPGS
+48 NLPGC
-53 TLPESICYT
+53 TLPESISYT
-62 PEISE
+62 PDIHE
-67 ICRGRDILLF
+67 ICQGRDILLF

-93 YLDPFQVIVDVAKG
+93 HLAPFQVIVDVAKG

-116 SQVIQSEIDSQPG
+116 SQVIQSEVDSQPG

-158 STDMAAAD
+158 SEDMAAAE
-166 KTQDIFMNPNFRVYT
+166 KAQDIFMNPNFRVYT
-181 NSDVI
+181 NNDVI

-200 ACGMACGLG
+200 GCGIACGLG

-261 RAGVLLGQGKSCDEA
+261 RAGVLMGQGKTSEQA
-276 VKEVG
+276 VAEVG

-289 LPGVKALEAKYKV
+289 LPGVKALAAKYHV

-308 MVDAIVNGQV
+308 MVDAIVSGHV

-333 AEFQDHVNFLKG
+333 TEFSHS
-345 GKA
+345 